1 MEAAGSIFATF
12 DVLQQRAGEGV
23 PFAAAF
29 SRSGTL
35 RLARAGYGTRQIA

>member
-12 DVLQQRAGEGV
+12 VVLQQRTGKGA

-29 SRSGTL
+29 SRLDIGTSS
-35 RLARAGYGTRQIA
+35 RVTV